1 MKVLAIIPARGGSK
15 GIPKKNSLIFDGLTL
30 VDYAIKSAIESQT
43 IKKTIVSS
51 DDELILNN
59 AKNYKNVHIH
69 KRIEKLASDTSPII
83 DTVLEL
89 VKDNP
94 DFEYLVLL
102 QPTSPLRKGIEIDK
116 AVNILKQNKDLSSVI
131 SVVETDDVHPARM
144 YWSEK
149 NHKLNPILPEFEQH
163 RRQDIPKALYR
174 NGAIYVCR
182 LSALLK
188 QKSIMAKPSGSFI
201 MDGKYLLNIDDKRD
215 LIIAESLIKAWKN
228 AE

>member
-1 MKVLAIIPARGGSK
+1 MSNVLAIIPARAGSK
-15 GIPKKNSLIFDGLTL
+15 GVPGKNKIKLNGKTLTEHAYNVAKNSKHVNEIILSTDDQEI
-30 VDYAIKSAIESQT
+30 IKSFND
-43 IKKTIVSS
+43 KDV
-51 DDELILNN
+51 IL
-59 AKNYKNVHIH
+59 H
-69 KRIEKLASDTSPII
+69 KRDEFLSSDTSPII

-116 AVNILKQNKDLSSVI
+116 AVNILKQNNDLSSVI